1 MGKRGPH
8 PKPTAVKE
16 LAGTLQPCRTNKDE
30 WKPPVGDLPVPQGL
44 DAMALGLW
52 REKVVML
59 TDAGVLTLADG
70 EVLEAW
76 CRAVATARAADAVVA
91 REGLTT
97 PTQAGITTHPCV
109 RISRNAWDSAARLGG
124 LLGLDPSSR
133 SKLHAP
139 KKPETDTAGEFLSG
153 RSRSLA
159 AVK

>member
-1 MGKRGPH
+1 MAGPGRP

-16 LAGTLQPCRTNKDE
+16 LAGTLQPCRTNRDE
-30 WKPPVGDLPVPQGL
+30 WKPPVGIVPEPQGL

-91 REGLTT
+91 EEGLTT

-109 RISRNAWDSAARLGG
+109 RISRNAWDAAARLGG

-139 KKPETDTAGEFLSG
+139 KKPEVDAVGEFLSG
-153 RSRSLA
+153 KTRALA